1 MRFKIL
7 EQQPKTYVVTFSTGE
22 ELASGLKQFASDQKL
37 GGSSFKAIGAFSSVK
52 LGWFDWDTKQ
62 YRPSVNLDEQVELVS
77 LIGDIAL
84 ADGRPQVHAHVVVAK
99 SDGTAHGGHLME
111 AHVRPTCEVVL
122 IESPQKL
129 HKKLDPESGLAL
141 IRP

>member
-1 MRFKIL
+1 MRFKLI
-7 EQQPKTYVVTFSTGE
+7 EQQPRTYIVVLSTGE
-22 ELASGLKQFASDQKL
+22 ELASQLKQFASDEKL

-52 LGWFDWDTKQ
+52 LGWFDWETKR
-62 YRPSVNLDEQVELVS
+62 YRPSVTLDEQVELVS

-84 ADGRPQVHAHVVVAK
+84 AKGRPKVHAHVVVARA
-99 SDGTAHGGHLME
+99 DGTAHGGHLME

-122 IESPQKL
+122 TESPEKL

-141 IRP
+141 IDP

>member
-1 MRFKIL
+1 MRFKLI
-7 EQQPKTYVVTFSTGE
+7 EQQPKTYVVTFSTGD
-22 ELASGLKQFASDQKL
+22 ELAAGLKQFASDQKL

-52 LGWFDWDTKQ
+52 LGWFDWDSKQ
-62 YRPSVNLDEQVELVS
+62 YRPSVVLNEQVELVS

-111 AHVRPTCEVVL
+111 AQVRPTCEVILV
-122 IESPQKL
+122 ESPQKL

-141 IRP
+141 INP

>member
-1 MRFKIL
+1 MRFKII
-7 EQQPKTYVVTFSTGE
+7 EQHPRTYIVVLSTGE

-52 LGWFDWDTKQ
+52 LGWFDWKTKQ
-62 YRPSVNLDEQVELVS
+62 YRPSVTLDEQVELVS

-84 ADGRPQVHAHVVVAK
+84 ADGQPKVHAHVVVAK

-122 IESPQKL
+122 TENPEKL

-141 IRP
+141 INP